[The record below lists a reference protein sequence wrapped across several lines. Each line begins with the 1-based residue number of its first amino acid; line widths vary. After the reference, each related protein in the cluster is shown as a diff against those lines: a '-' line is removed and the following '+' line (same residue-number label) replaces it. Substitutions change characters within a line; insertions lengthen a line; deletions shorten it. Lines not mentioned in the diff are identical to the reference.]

1 MIYIKFK
8 NCCFFFFEVYFET
21 PKMYTN
27 QLNNICNG
35 DFLFLFEVLPK
46 KCFSDSIFQDF
57 CSDLFRSYLQ
67 RDFQNFTNFPEN
79 LLVAAP
85 NRFKVPKIFISLEVT
100 AYTQDRRLQSKK
112 A

>member
-1 MIYIKFK
+1 
-8 NCCFFFFEVYFET
+8 
-21 PKMYTN
+21 MYTN

-46 KCFSDSIFQDF
+46 KCFSDSIFQD
-57 CSDLFRSYLQ
+57 SRFRSYLQ